1 MSGTAAV
8 RPVTVLTA
16 GGTIA
21 MSGRDGVAPALDGD
35 ALVAAV
41 PGLGALPGLTVRS
54 LLNRSSS
61 SLSTA
66 EALHIARSACEA
78 AAGGRGVVVTHGTD
92 TLEEVAYLCDLI
104 YDGEEPIVFT
114 GAMRAASAPS
124 ADGPANLLDAA
135 VAAAAAETRGLG
147 VLVVFAGELHAGR
160 GVRKADSTALAAFS
174 SPKLGAL
181 GRIEEGRL
189 RLDRTVVRAP
199 ALPVAHLDARV
210 PILPAALGEDGML
223 VDCAIEA
230 GVGGIVAVALGAGHL
245 PPPFLDALRRADERV
260 PVVAT
265 VRPKRG
271 AILRGTYAFAGSERD
286 LREGRII
293 AAGGLSSA
301 AARIKLLACLGA
313 GYDRAAIAAC
323 FAPDDH

>member
-1 MSGTAAV
+1 VPTTASV

-21 MSGRDGVAPALDGD
+21 MSGEAGVSPALDGD

-41 PGLGALPGLTVRS
+41 PGLAALPGLEVRS

-61 SLSTA
+61 SLTAA
-66 EALHIARSACEA
+66 EALFIARAACA
-78 AAGGRGVVVTHGTD
+78 AAADGRGVVVTHGTD
-92 TLEEVAYLCDLI
+92 TLEEVSFLCDLI
-104 YDGEEPIVFT
+104 YDGAAPIVFT

-135 VAAAAAETRGLG
+135 LVAAAPETVGLG
-147 VLVVFAGELHAGR
+147 VLVVFAGELHAAR

-181 GRIEEGRL
+181 GRIEEARL
-189 RLDRTVVRAP
+189 RLDRTVTRLP
-199 ALPVAHLDARV
+199 AIPVERLDAFV
-210 PILPAALGEDGML
+210 PILPASLGDDGRLVRSALD
-223 VDCAIEA
+223 A
-230 GVGGIVAVALGAGHL
+230 GADGIVTVALGAGHL

-313 GYDRAAIAAC
+313 GYDRGAMAEC

>member
-1 MSGTAAV
+1 MSGGEPTAE
-8 RPVTVLTA
+8 
-16 GGTIA
+16 
-21 MSGRDGVAPALDGD
+21 GVSPALDGQ

-41 PGLGALPGLTVRS
+41 PGLASIEGLTVRS

-61 SLSTA
+61 SLTTA
-66 EALHIARSACEA
+66 EALLIARSACEEA
-78 AAGGRGVVVTHGTD
+78 ATGRGVVVTHGTD
-92 TLEEVAYLCDLI
+92 TLEEVAFLCDLI
-104 YDGEEPIVFT
+104 HGGETPIVFT

-135 VAAAAAETRGLG
+135 FVAATRETAGLG
-147 VLVVFAGELHAGR
+147 VLVAFAGELHAAR

-181 GRIEEGRL
+181 GRLEEGRL
-189 RLDRTVVRAP
+189 RLDRTVERQP
-199 ALPVAHLDARV
+199 PIPVEHLSAWV
-210 PILPAALGEDGML
+210 PILPAPLGEDGAL
-223 VDCAIEA
+223 VDCAVRSGA
-230 GVGGIVAVALGAGHL
+230 DGLVAVALGAGHL
-245 PPPFLDALRRADERV
+245 PPPFLDALRGADARI

-293 AAGGLSSA
+293 PAGGLSSA
-301 AARIKLLACLGA
+301 AARMKLLACLGA
-313 GYDRAAIAAC
+313 GYDRQQTAAC